1 MTIESKKRLLQVEFE
16 AIEQVSESKEGRLS
30 IEYFSANKLGSGF
43 SKKSVNFDCFEVSDI
58 VKVFSSIR
66 TIV

>member
-1 MTIESKKRLLQVEFE
+1 MTIESRKRLMQVEFE
-16 AIEQVSESKEGRLS
+16 AIEQVSESKEGRLN

-43 SKKSVNFDCFEVSDI
+43 SKKSVTFDCFEVSDI